1 MYQLYCSTCH
11 GDVAVSGGVLPDLRY
26 SAALANPQLWS
37 EVVLGG
43 SLQSF
48 GMVSF
53 SKELSPKDAEGIRAY
68 VILRANRSLAE
79 AKRGQN

>member
-1 MYQLYCSTCH
+1 MLGS
-11 GDVAVSGGVLPDLRY
+11 
-26 SAALANPQLWS
+26 PQLWS

-53 SKELSPKDAEGIRAY
+53 SKELSPKDAEAVRAY
-68 VILRANRSLAE
+68 VIARANQ
-79 AKRGQN
+79 K